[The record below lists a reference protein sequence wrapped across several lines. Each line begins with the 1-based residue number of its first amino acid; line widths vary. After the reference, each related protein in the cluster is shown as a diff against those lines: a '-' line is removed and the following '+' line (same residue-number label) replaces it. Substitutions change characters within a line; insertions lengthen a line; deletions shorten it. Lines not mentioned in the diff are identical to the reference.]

1 MNKNQYKHN
10 INEYELP
17 ELNEV
22 TLKYRLDLL
31 KLNNSSR
38 NQKEKD
44 EGYTIHKKNL
54 FERLNCCKGLN
65 YDSDILNAR
74 KKELKQDMTTLM
86 RKVNQTLNEVEN
98 NVKKYNEKRDE
109 ILKKKLIKKEK
120 SIEIKEDISTKK
132 AENIIGP
139 ATQLDRL
146 RLLLSKEELSP
157 SKTKSLVKITN
168 RDQSNNKHCINPALR
183 MNNHISVKRK
193 KVIIEQINK
202 KGSEVKLP
210 MINQRIL
217 NSSTPKPD
225 SNNSI
230 NNLNN
235 SSFSSQ
241 EDGNDIDEYI
251 INNNKVLV
259 KKYILPKSEDITFL
273 KSLSKSKVKLDKNHK
288 MQLGDLINEGEIS
301 KFLDKS
307 IKKQRSQDIIPTQH
321 TDNTEF
327 KRSPNNSKNL
337 TEKFSSNVINMKKLS
352 QNNNLPSKIVK
363 KQNKFPSSNLQERE
377 KIKKLLNNDFMK
389 LEEISYKINTTLD
402 SALEILYN
410 NAIAYEN

>member
-1 MNKNQYKHN
+1 MDKNRYKYN
-10 INEYELP
+10 SNEYELP

-22 TLKYRLDLL
+22 TLRFRLDLL

-38 NQKEKD
+38 NNKEKD

-86 RKVNQTLNEVEN
+86 RKVDQTLNEVEN

-109 ILKKKLIKKEK
+109 LLKKKLTKKERIEEVKGDK
-120 SIEIKEDISTKK
+120 SPKKEVIIE
-132 AENIIGP
+132 P
-139 ATQLDRL
+139 ATQLDRI
-146 RLLLSKEELSP
+146 RLLLSKEESSP
-157 SKTKSLVKITN
+157 SKTKSQVKISD
-168 RDQSNNKHCINPALR
+168 RDQSNNKHIINSALR
-183 MNNHISVKRK
+183 RNKHIFVKKK
-193 KVIIEQINK
+193 KVLIEQINK

-217 NSSTPKPD
+217 NSNTPRPD

-230 NNLNN
+230 NNFNN

-241 EDGNDIDEYI
+241 EEENDIHEYI
-251 INNNKVLV
+251 INNNKLLV
-259 KKYILPKSEDITFL
+259 KKYILPKTEDNTIL
-273 KSLSKSKVKLDKNHK
+273 KSLNKSKVKLDKNHK

-301 KFLDKS
+301 KLLDKS
-307 IKKQRSQDIIPTQH
+307 IRKQRSQDIIPTQH
-321 TDNTEF
+321 TDDTEF
-327 KRSPNNSKNL
+327 KKSPNHSKKL
-337 TEKFSSNVINMKKLS
+337 TQNHTSQVINMKKLS

-363 KQNKFPSSNLQERE
+363 KQNKFPSTNLQERE

-389 LEEISYKINTTLD
+389 LEEISFKINTTLD
-402 SALEILYN
+402 SALELLYN